1 MQSVIT
7 SKWRKLDGTQFS
19 APIRDVVEKALIHE
33 ADLNNRIKV
42 CIGTDSQVRGL
53 ETEFAT
59 VVLLLRK
66 GKGGYMFITSEKT
79 LQRMTL
85 KERMLNE
92 VSRSIEIAYHLCSLF
107 DQYKTELEV
116 HADINTNPRFG
127 SNTALSEAMG
137 YILSMGFTFK
147 AKPDAVAASCC
158 ANKVV

>member
-7 SKWRKLDGTQFS
+7 SRWRKLDGTQFS
-19 APIRDVVEKALIHE
+19 APIREVVEKALIHE
-33 ADLNNRIKV
+33 GEIGNRIKV

-66 GKGGYMFITSEKT
+66 GKGGYMFISSEKT
-79 LQRMTL
+79 LQRMTI
-85 KERMLNE
+85 KERMLHE

-107 DQYKTELEV
+107 DQYRTELEV

>member
-1 MQSVIT
+1 METLANKQ
-7 SKWRKLDGTQFS
+7 WRRLDGTRIEKIWD
-19 APIRDVVEKALIHE
+19 AVEESLVKE
-33 ADLNNRIKV
+33 RELNNPIKV

-59 VVLLLRK
+59 VIVIIRK
-66 GKGGYMFITSEKT
+66 GRGGYMYIQNEKST
-79 LQRMTL
+79 QKMSL
-85 KERMLNE
+85 KERLLIE
-92 VSRSIEIAYHLCSLF
+92 VSRSIDIAYKLCPLF

-116 HADINTNPRFG
+116 HADINTNPRFN
-127 SNTALSEAMG
+127 SNIALSEAMG